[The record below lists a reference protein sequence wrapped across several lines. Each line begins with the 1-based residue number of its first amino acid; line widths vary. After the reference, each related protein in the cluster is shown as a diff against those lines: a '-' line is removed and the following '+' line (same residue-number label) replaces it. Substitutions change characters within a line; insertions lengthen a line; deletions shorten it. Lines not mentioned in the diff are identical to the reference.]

1 MVCIDWMT
9 AKTKSIQQ
17 NKGAFVY
24 TNGVFTET
32 YPSETNQQIPANT
45 SLNEFYQDVGIP
57 EKLASDQA
65 PEFWGC
71 NSAFLKNAKGKGID
85 LTYAEPDRKNQIY
98 KVDLEI

>member
-1 MVCIDWMT
+1 MT

-24 TNGVFTET
+24 TNGVFTKT
-32 YPSETNQQIPANT
+32 YPLETNQQIPANT
-45 SLNEFYQDVGIP
+45 SLNEFCQDVGIL

-65 PEFWGC
+65 PDFCGR

-85 LTYAEPDRKNQIY
+85 LTYAEPDRKNQI
-98 KVDLEI
+98 